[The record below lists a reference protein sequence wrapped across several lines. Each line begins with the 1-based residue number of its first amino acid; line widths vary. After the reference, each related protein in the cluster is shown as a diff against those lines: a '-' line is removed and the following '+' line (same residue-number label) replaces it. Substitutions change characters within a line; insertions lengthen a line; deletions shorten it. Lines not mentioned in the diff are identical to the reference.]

1 MFKCFSIRESDGGF
15 IKARI
20 PTSSK
25 ETVVEPMPVLRLPSP
40 TIEEK
45 GRRIGGVDG
54 GSRFLLEGDSV
65 CREGRIF
72 WAMVREKTRGR
83 RATKG
88 RDRRTQAGLRK
99 GEEGSWKIV
108 GEKEMHERCFSVC
121 ENVYVYVCVLK
132 SVRARV
138 TDRERWR

>member
-1 MFKCFSIRESDGGF
+1 MFKCFSIRERDGGF

-25 ETVVEPMPVLRLPSP
+25 ETPHRTDARSSPSA

-54 GSRFLLEGDSV
+54 GSRSLLEGDSV
-65 CREGRIF
+65 CRGGRIF
-72 WAMVREKTRGR
+72 WAIVREKTRGR

-99 GEEGSWKIV
+99 DEEGSRKIV
-108 GEKEMHERCFSVC
+108 GERETYERCFCVDVC
-121 ENVYVYVCVLK
+121 
-132 SVRARV
+132 
-138 TDRERWR
+138 